1 MTKAPSERHKRSR
14 LRGTLGKFF
23 RSEDPD
29 LQAAVDE
36 IEAHQIEV
44 DKSLSDMADIKAF
57 PSGEFNPESHL
68 SPAVPRL
75 RTLLVALS
83 AKAAGG
89 SAAESKDV
97 AQVAEF
103 LHLAVLIH
111 DTAIGRH
118 EGRRRR
124 VARRLLGGAAHWL
137 GGNHLTLRA
146 LELARSVPAP
156 EVLGE
161 VVETMRELSEGQ
173 ILSEELRDRDATQED
188 YIEYA
193 ESHAGAL
200 YSFCS
205 RSGGHIGRGDRAAVG
220 ALGRYGRH
228 LGVAWHAVDD
238 LWLFEQDSSEFAKHV
253 GRRTAMGRPILPI
266 IAGRGLTPEVDAIID
281 RVCDGDESACND
293 LKRAVKV
300 GGGLSA
306 TRAVVVERSM
316 AAKRSLR
323 GLPDSPYRTLMDQI
337 AGGMLG
343 GAHSET
349 V

>member
-1 MTKAPSERHKRSR
+1 MPSDRHRRSR
-14 LRGTLGKFF
+14 LRGALGRLFG
-23 RSEDPD
+23 SDDPE

-36 IEAHQIEV
+36 LEEHHIAVE
-44 DKSLSDMADIKAF
+44 KSLSDMADIGSL
-57 PSGEFNPESHL
+57 PMGEFNPESHL

-103 LHLAVLIH
+103 LHLAILIH

-118 EGRRRR
+118 TGRRRR

-173 ILSEELRDRDATQED
+173 VLSDELRDRDASTED
-188 YIEYA
+188 YMEYA

-200 YSFCS
+200 YSFCT

-238 LWLFEQDSSEFAKHV
+238 LWLFEQDSTEFAKHV

-266 IAGRGLTPEVDAIID
+266 IAAMGDIPELDEIID
-281 RVCDGDESACND
+281 RVCDGDESACDD
-293 LKRAVKV
+293 LKRAVKN
-300 GGGLSA
+300 GGGIGA
-306 TRAVVVERSM
+306 TRTVVVERSM
-316 AAKRSLR
+316 AAKRCLR
-323 GLPDSPYRTLMDQI
+323 GLPDSPYKVLMGQI
-337 AGGMLG
+337 ASGMLG

>member
-1 MTKAPSERHKRSR
+1 MPSDSHKRSR
-14 LRGTLGKFF
+14 LKGALGRLF
-23 RSEDPD
+23 RLEDPE

-36 IEAHQIEV
+36 IEEHHLEV
-44 DKSLSDMADIKAF
+44 EKSLADMADIKSL
-57 PSGEFNPESHL
+57 PMGEFNPESHL

-89 SAAESKDV
+89 SASDSKDV

-118 EGRRRR
+118 TGRRRR

-146 LELARSVPAP
+146 LELARSLPAP

-173 ILSEELRDRDATQED
+173 VLSEELRDRDGTYDD

-205 RSGGHIGRGDRAAVG
+205 RSGGHIGRGDRASVG

-238 LWLFEQDSSEFAKHV
+238 LWLFEQETIEFAKHV
-253 GRRTAMGRPILPI
+253 GRRMAMGRPMLPI
-266 IAGRGLTPEVDAIID
+266 VLALPKRPEIDAIID
-281 RVCDGDESACND
+281 RVCDGDESACD
-293 LKRAVKV
+293 ELKLAVRSTGALNV
-300 GGGLSA
+300 
-306 TRAVVVERSM
+306 TRTLVVERSM

-323 GLPDSPYRTLMDQI
+323 GLPDSSYRVLMDQI
-337 AGGMLG
+337 AGGIMG
-343 GAHSET
+343 GAHSDT